1 MPSPLYEKLGKI
13 ADNLDMQLQVS
24 KAIGSDSIVVRV
36 EDAEELLYMVNK
48 RLYDMDRRKAMR
60 VKK

>member
-1 MPSPLYEKLGKI
+1 MSSPLYEKLGKI

-48 RLYDMDRRKAMR
+48 RLYDMDHRKAMR
-60 VKK
+60 VKT

>member
-1 MPSPLYEKLGKI
+1 MASALYEKLEKI
-13 ADNLDMQLQVS
+13 SDHLDMQLHVS
-24 KAIGSDSIVVRV
+24 KVVGCSNIALPV